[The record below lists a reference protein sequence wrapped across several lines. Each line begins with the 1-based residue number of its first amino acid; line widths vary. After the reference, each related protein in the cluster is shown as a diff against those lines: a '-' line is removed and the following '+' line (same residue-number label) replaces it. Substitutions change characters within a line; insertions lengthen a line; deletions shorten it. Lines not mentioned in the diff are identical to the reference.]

1 MVAFMWEY
9 MKVPEDSREKVKN
22 LLKDAN
28 ENGVKISHQAPTL
41 YDVVPKEEIAE
52 FEELMRKT
60 IADIVSEASSVA
72 CWVYVQKYV
81 KHKNLNEMLQEL
93 PDVSQFI
100 LAMDALCLAAKRG
113 VDVRIITPGIPDKKF
128 IYNITRSFYHGLV
141 KHGVRVYEWTPGFCH
156 AKMSVADDCMATCGT
171 INLDY
176 RSLYHHFENGC
187 FMADCQAVV
196 EIKND
201 LIRTMG
207 ECRDVTDQY
216 QIGRSAYLRLGQ
228 LFMRLFAGLL

>member
-1 MVAFMWEY
+1 MTGSITWNN
-9 MKVPEDSREKVKN
+9 KKQ
-22 LLKDAN
+22 
-28 ENGVKISHQAPTL
+28 GVDQADFVCNRHPKFLSGFEIWYKKKTL
-41 YDVVPKEEIAE
+41 
-52 FEELMRKT
+52 
-60 IADIVSEASSVA
+60 
-72 CWVYVQKYV
+72 
-81 KHKNLNEMLQEL
+81 
-93 PDVSQFI
+93 
-100 LAMDALCLAAKRG
+100 
-113 VDVRIITPGIPDKKF
+113 DVRIITPGIPDKKF

-216 QIGRSAYLRLGQ
+216 QTGRSAYLRLGQ

>member
-1 MVAFMWEY
+1 MNFF
-9 MKVPEDSREKVKN
+9 
-22 LLKDAN
+22 
-28 ENGVKISHQAPTL
+28 ENTRKPQGFGGK
-41 YDVVPKEEIAE
+41 
-52 FEELMRKT
+52 LMTK
-60 IADIVSEASSVA
+60 
-72 CWVYVQKYV
+72 
-81 KHKNLNEMLQEL
+81 M
-93 PDVSQFI
+93 
-100 LAMDALCLAAKRG
+100 M
-113 VDVRIITPGIPDKKF
+113 
-128 IYNITRSFYHGLV
+128 NIG
-141 KHGVRVYEWTPGFCH
+141 H
-156 AKMSVADDCMATCGT
+156 AKLSQWGFSNISVNPDAAVLDVGCGGGANIVTCGT

-216 QIGRSAYLRLGQ
+216 QTGRSAYLRLGQ

>member
-1 MVAFMWEY
+1 
-9 MKVPEDSREKVKN
+9 MK
-22 LLKDAN
+22 
-28 ENGVKISHQAPTL
+28 I
-41 YDVVPKEEIAE
+41 
-52 FEELMRKT
+52 
-60 IADIVSEASSVA
+60 
-72 CWVYVQKYV
+72 
-81 KHKNLNEMLQEL
+81 
-93 PDVSQFI
+93 
-100 LAMDALCLAAKRG
+100 KRG

-156 AKMSVADDCMATCGT
+156 AKMSIVDNCMATCGT

-216 QIGRSAYLRLGQ
+216 SETTFQKIVDFERSFLLC
-228 LFMRLFAGLL
+228 LIAGTGNLHG

>member
-1 MVAFMWEY
+1 M
-9 MKVPEDSREKVKN
+9 
-22 LLKDAN
+22 
-28 ENGVKISHQAPTL
+28 T
-41 YDVVPKEEIAE
+41 EII
-52 FEELMRKT
+52 KQK
-60 IADIVSEASSVA
+60 IVSGCKNPFRTFYIAVMRYGVWLLIFLRKEQMQMKLVLAEKSSVA
-72 CWVYVQKYV
+72 QSIMDNEQVGEEVYISMINKAENYCWFMTPY
-81 KHKNLNEMLQEL
+81 LIITDEMTH
-93 PDVSQFI
+93 
-100 LAMDALCLAAKRG
+100 ALCLAAKRG
-113 VDVRIITPGIPDKKF
+113 VDVRIITSGIPDKKF

-156 AKMSVADDCMATCGT
+156 AKMSIVDNCMATCGT

-216 QIGRSAYLRLGQ
+216 CTGRSAYLRLGQ